1 MPPRHAPLRRRH
13 PCRAHE
19 RWTAVQA
26 ARRAALADT
35 TVADLLMGSEGA
47 RSLAPDRTDTAL
59 EPLAF
64 DESAFVAAD

>member
-1 MPPRHAPLRRRH
+1 
-13 PCRAHE
+13 
-19 RWTAVQA
+19 VQT

-35 TVADLLMGSEGA
+35 TIAALLMGSEGA
-47 RSLAPDRTDTAL
+47 RSLVPDRTDTAL